1 MRGEQL
7 DGREMKRREE
17 PTAIWQAER
26 CDGGA
31 FEYIGAGTVS
41 DVAPAATS
49 QRNSCEMSYRYKREQ
64 NSRGYTV
71 SPRTLPRR
79 RPLGPARSAVILHHA
94 RS

>member
-1 MRGEQL
+1 
-7 DGREMKRREE
+7 MKRKEE
-17 PTAIWQAER
+17 PAAIWQAER

-64 NSRGYTV
+64 NSSTRIHFPRGKGPPGAIADHFV
-71 SPRTLPRR
+71 SKTLRR
-79 RPLGPARSAVILHHA
+79 FDTPGGKKEWSI
-94 RS
+94 